1 MSSILKYIA
10 PRRAAINL
18 AKTRSPRTI
27 SSTTLPHKQ
36 STEQKCPIVPFRR
49 TYANEPSRGATTRGE
64 PNATNV
70 RDSPSSSGEASQ
82 VNSARGIEN
91 VGAETKPTAAN
102 PVSNPEEGGM
112 GVQEESQPSQE
123 NMKRPK
129 EEPDHIKRQHV
140 ETEGQKPLDPADGGH
155 VAIKRDPNK

>member
-1 MSSILKYIA
+1 MSALLKYAA

-18 AKTRSPRTI
+18 AKTRSP
-27 SSTTLPHKQ
+27 
-36 STEQKCPIVPFRR
+36 VPFRR

-70 RDSPSSSGEASQ
+70 RDSPSTSGEASQ

-91 VGAETKPTAAN
+91 IDAETKPTAAN
-102 PVSNPEEGGM
+102 PVSNPEKGGM
-112 GVQEESQPSQE
+112 GIQEESQPSQE

-140 ETEGQKPLDPADGGH
+140 EAEGQKPLDPADDGH
-155 VAIKRDPNK
+155 GAIKRDPNK

>member
-1 MSSILKYIA
+1 MSGLLKYAA

-18 AKTRSPRTI
+18 AKTRSPI
-27 SSTTLPHKQ
+27 
-36 STEQKCPIVPFRR
+36 PFRR

-91 VGAETKPTAAN
+91 IGAETKPTAVN

-112 GVQEESQPSQE
+112 GVQCKKSLSLA
-123 NMKRPK
+123 RR
-129 EEPDHIKRQHV
+129 I
-140 ETEGQKPLDPADGGH
+140 
-155 VAIKRDPNK
+155 